1 MAAESRL
8 TFKLKYMYP
17 ELKGKVALITG
28 ASKGIGRGIAEK
40 LASEGLQLALNYS
53 SDETAALET
62 AHLMEG
68 YGISYQMI
76 KADVSKPE
84 AIANLFHQAL
94 AHFGQIDIVVAN
106 AGIELVDKPF
116 IEYTAKDFDKVFDL
130 NVKGTFFVMQ
140 EAAKH
145 VMDGG
150 RIILIS
156 STQSLN
162 AETGAAVYAASKTAG
177 KKFVDILSK
186 ELGSRRITVNSVMP
200 GVIDQAGVITGLPE
214 EFKQLVRDN
223 SPFGR
228 LGTVQDIGKVVSFIA
243 SDEAAY
249 INGDHIKANGGSSF

>member
-1 MAAESRL
+1 
-8 TFKLKYMYP
+8 MYP
-17 ELKGKVALITG
+17 QLKGKVALITG

-40 LASEGLQLALNYS
+40 FASEGLQLVLNYN
-53 SDETAALET
+53 SDESAARET
-62 AHLMEG
+62 AGLMDG
-68 YGISYQMI
+68 YGINYEMI
-76 KADVSKPE
+76 KADVSDSK
-84 AIANLFHQAL
+84 AIAGLFQQAL
-94 AHFGQIDIVVAN
+94 AKFGRIDIVVAN
-106 AGIELVDKPF
+106 AGVEMVDKPF
-116 IEYTAKDFDKVFDL
+116 TDYSEKDFDKVFDL

-145 VMDGG
+145 VVNGG

-186 ELGSRRITVNSVMP
+186 ELGARKITVNSVMP
-200 GVIDQAGVITGLPE
+200 GVIDQAGIITGLPE

-228 LGTVQDIGKVVSFIA
+228 LGNVQDIGKVVAFVA
-243 SDEAAY
+243 SDEAGY
-249 INGDHIKANGGSSF
+249 INGAHIKVNGGSSF

>member
-1 MAAESRL
+1 
-8 TFKLKYMYP
+8 MYP

-40 LASEGLQLALNYS
+40 LAAQGLNLILNYS
-53 SDETAALET
+53 ADETAAQDT
-62 AHLMEG
+62 ARLMDG
-68 YGISYQMI
+68 YGVNYHLI
-76 KADVSKPE
+76 KADVSRPE
-84 AIANLFHQAL
+84 AITDLFRQAL
-94 AHFGQIDIVVAN
+94 TKFGRIDIVVAN

-116 IEYTAKDFDKVFDL
+116 TEYVETDFDKVFDL

-145 VMDGG
+145 VKDGG

-162 AETGAAVYAASKTAG
+162 AETGAAVYAASKTAA

-186 ELGSRRITVNSVMP
+186 ELGTRGITVNSVMP
-200 GVIDQAGVITGLPE
+200 GVIDQAGIITGLPE
-214 EFKQLVRDN
+214 EFKKLVRN
-223 SPFGR
+223 SSPFGR
-228 LGTVQDIGKVVSFIA
+228 LGTVQDIGKVVAFLA

>member
-1 MAAESRL
+1 
-8 TFKLKYMYP
+8 MYP

-40 LASEGLQLALNYS
+40 LAAQGLNLILNYS
-53 SDETAALET
+53 ADETAAEDT
-62 AHLMEG
+62 ARLMDG
-68 YGISYQMI
+68 YGINYQLI
-76 KADVSKPE
+76 KADVSSPE
-84 AIANLFHQAL
+84 SIRDLFSQAL
-94 AHFGQIDIVVAN
+94 AKFGRIDIVVAN

-116 IEYTAKDFDKVFDL
+116 TEYTEQDFDKVFDL

-145 VMDGG
+145 VTDGG

-162 AETGAAVYAASKTAG
+162 AETGAAVYAASKTAA
-177 KKFVDILSK
+177 KKFIDILSK
-186 ELGSRRITVNSVMP
+186 ELGTRRITVNSVMP
-200 GVIDQAGVITGLPE
+200 GVIDQAGIITGLPE
-214 EFKQLVRDN
+214 EFKQLVRDS

-228 LGTVQDIGKVVSFIA
+228 LGTVQDIGKVVAFLA
-243 SDEAAY
+243 SDEASY

>member
-1 MAAESRL
+1 
-8 TFKLKYMYP
+8 MYP

-40 LASEGLQLALNYS
+40 LALEGMQLILNYS
-53 SDETAALET
+53 SDETAARET
-62 AHLMEG
+62 ADLMEG
-68 YGISYQMI
+68 YGVSYQMI

-84 AIANLFHQAL
+84 AITDLFQQAL
-94 AHFGQIDIVVAN
+94 ALYGYIDIVIAN

-116 IEYTAKDFDKVFDL
+116 IEYTVQDFDKVFDL

-145 VMDGG
+145 VADGG

-186 ELGSRRITVNSVMP
+186 ELGPRGITVNSVMP
-200 GVIDQAGVITGLPE
+200 GVIDQAGIITGLPE
-214 EFKQLVRDN
+214 EFKQLVRN
-223 SPFGR
+223 SSPFGR
-228 LGTVQDIGKVVSFIA
+228 LGTVQDIGKVVAFMT

>member
-1 MAAESRL
+1 
-8 TFKLKYMYP
+8 MYT

-40 LASEGLQLALNYS
+40 LASEGLQLVLNYS

-62 AHLMEG
+62 AQLMEG

-94 AHFGQIDIVVAN
+94 TQFGQIDIVVAN
-106 AGIELVDKPF
+106 AGVEMVDKPF
-116 IEYTAKDFDKVFDL
+116 IDYTENDFDKVFDL

-145 VMDGG
+145 VTDGG

-186 ELGSRRITVNSVMP
+186 ELGARRITVNSVMP

>member
-1 MAAESRL
+1 
-8 TFKLKYMYP
+8 MYP

-40 LASEGLQLALNYS
+40 LASEGLQLILNYS
-53 SDETAALET
+53 SDETAAQDT
-62 AHLMEG
+62 TRLMD
-68 YGISYQMI
+68 SYNINYQLI

-84 AIANLFHQAL
+84 AIADLFHQAL
-94 AHFGQIDIVVAN
+94 AKFGRIDIVVAN
-106 AGIELVDKPF
+106 AGIEMVDKPF
-116 IEYTAKDFDKVFDL
+116 TEYTEVDFDKVFDL

-140 EAAKH
+140 QAAKY
-145 VMDGG
+145 VTDGG

-177 KKFVDILSK
+177 KKFVDILCK
-186 ELGSRRITVNSVMP
+186 ELGNRHITVNSIMP

-228 LGTVQDIGKVVSFIA
+228 LGTVGDIGKVVAFLA
-243 SDEAAY
+243 SNEAAY

>member
-1 MAAESRL
+1 
-8 TFKLKYMYP
+8 MYP

-40 LASEGLQLALNYS
+40 LASEGLQLILNYS
-53 SDETAALET
+53 SDDRAAHETAKLMDDYGVNY
-62 AHLMEG
+62 HL
-68 YGISYQMI
+68 I
-76 KADVSKPE
+76 KADVSSLT
-84 AIANLFHQAL
+84 AIERLYQQAL
-94 AHFGQIDIVVAN
+94 NKFGHIDIVVAN
-106 AGIELVDKPF
+106 AGVELVDRAF
-116 IEYTAKDFDKVFDL
+116 IDYSEEDFDKIYNL

-140 EAAKH
+140 QAAKYLRKE
-145 VMDGG
+145 G

-162 AETGAAVYAASKTAG
+162 AETGAAVYASSKSAG

-186 ELGSRRITVNSVMP
+186 ELGNRYITVNSVMP
-200 GVIDQAGVITGLPE
+200 GVIDQAGVITEISE

-228 LGTVQDIGKVVSFIA
+228 LGTVADIGRVVAFLA

-249 INGDHIKANGGSSF
+249 INGEHIKANGGSNF

>member
-1 MAAESRL
+1 
-8 TFKLKYMYP
+8 MYP
-17 ELKGKVALITG
+17 ELKDKVALITG

-40 LASEGLQLALNYS
+40 LASEGLRLILNYS
-53 SDETAALET
+53 SDETAAQET

-68 YGISYQMI
+68 YGVSYQMI
-76 KADVSKPE
+76 KADVSMPA
-84 AIANLFHQAL
+84 AITELFQQAL
-94 AHFGQIDIVVAN
+94 ARFGQIDIVVAN

-116 IEYTAKDFDKVFDL
+116 IEYTAMDFDKVFDL

-145 VMDGG
+145 VTDGG

-186 ELGSRRITVNSVMP
+186 ELGPRRITVNSVMP
-200 GVIDQAGVITGLPE
+200 GVIDQAGIITGLPE
-214 EFKQLVRDN
+214 DFKQLVRDS

-228 LGTVQDIGKVVSFIA
+228 LGTVQDIGKVVAYMA